1 MNQGGGGGQWE
12 QEPGGGCLWV
22 GERSISYLA
31 LSPIAESLFKVT
43 VTRLQDSEAEMVFAH
58 WLTV

>member
-1 MNQGGGGGQWE
+1 M
-12 QEPGGGCLWV
+12 
-22 GERSISYLA
+22 GEHSISYLA